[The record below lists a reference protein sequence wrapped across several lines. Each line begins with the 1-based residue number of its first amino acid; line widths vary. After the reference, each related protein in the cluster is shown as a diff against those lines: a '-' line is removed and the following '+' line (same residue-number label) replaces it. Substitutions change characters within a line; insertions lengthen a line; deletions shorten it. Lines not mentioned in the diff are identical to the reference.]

1 MTEEEDFWSGDS
13 TEAQAD
19 DPEVPPEAD
28 HAGTIGGQSA
38 LVTPEAESA
47 LVGFMTGG
55 LHGLLDALD
64 APDGASFEDDVE
76 DPEALRRAEEA
87 VTHDRPEADAGPPI
101 EGRWAV
107 VATQDSAAD
116 STGLDLVAQALEA
129 DGIDC
134 GWDPYDPRDTVNF
147 MPPSAGLTARKL
159 FSLVVPESEAARARE
174 SLRGAPSPYGVTYTW
189 DASDSAPAQVS
200 PVTPAPMRDAGFDP
214 AAPVPTPVT
223 SAGSGLSDNDRLE
236 RLAGDRSRT
245 GAVVV
250 FIGVMLVMIVVFAFL
265 MMKG

>member
-1 MTEEEDFWSGDS
+1 MTEEEDFWSGDE
-13 TEAQAD
+13 EATQHA

-28 HAGTIGGQSA
+28 HAGTLGGQSA
-38 LVTPEAESA
+38 LVTPEAGSA
-47 LVGFMTGG
+47 LVGFTTGG
-55 LHGLLDALD
+55 LPGLLGVLD
-64 APDGASFEDDVE
+64 AHDGASFEDDVE

-87 VTHDRPEADAGPPI
+87 VTHDRPDAGPRQPI
-101 EGRWAV
+101 DGPWTV

-116 STGLDLVAQALEA
+116 STGLELVVQALEA
-129 DGIDC
+129 EGIDC

-159 FSLVVPESEAARARE
+159 FSIMVPESEAARARE
-174 SLRGAPSPYGVTYTW
+174 SLRGAPPFHGVTYVW
-189 DASDSAPAQVS
+189 DVPGSAAVPVS
-200 PVTPAPMRDAGFDP
+200 TAAPGATQDAGFDP

-236 RLAGDRSRT
+236 QLAGDSSRT

-250 FIGVMLVMIVVFAFL
+250 FIGVVLVMIVVFAFL
-265 MMKG
+265 MMRG